1 MEERLS
7 NSMAA
12 TPRLGSRLAWHDAGR
27 HGSGAGSS
35 GQSQM
40 NLGPG
45 CLQQTRARRKLPLPT
60 MVEENGVSA
69 AEQTQHLLRTQ
80 AFYSEVKLRVPVEKL
95 AQAAR
100 FQSVDLQGSEGIA
113 EECEVWSHST
123 STFWSSLAVEGCLCS
138 SFMTS
143 ICTAVS
149 ALSLF
154 TLGDPLGDPTFLSE
168 GFI

>member
-60 MVEENGVSA
+60 MVEENGATTAASLGIKSQSA
-69 AEQTQHLLRTQ
+69 CIAQIVLRSG
-80 AFYSEVKLRVPVEKL
+80 AVFLRETDATFTHARAGPSSLPDPVT
-95 AQAAR
+95 
-100 FQSVDLQGSEGIA
+100 VLQR
-113 EECEVWSHST
+113 HST
-123 STFWSSLAVEGCLCS
+123 AHFH
-138 SFMTS
+138 
-143 ICTAVS
+143 
-149 ALSLF
+149 
-154 TLGDPLGDPTFLSE
+154 
-168 GFI
+168 